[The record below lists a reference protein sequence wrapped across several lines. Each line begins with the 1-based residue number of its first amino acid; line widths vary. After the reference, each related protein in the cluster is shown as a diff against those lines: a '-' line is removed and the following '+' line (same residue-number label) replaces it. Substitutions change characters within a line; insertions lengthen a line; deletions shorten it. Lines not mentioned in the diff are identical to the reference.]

1 MYNLNFKRLH
11 DQGLYGE
18 SKTFKC
24 FSCPTNILASNNYK
38 TYTTRH
44 IQNIFKTE
52 ELDKNSVC
60 SYFEHTA
67 SDGKYI
73 KYNTIL

>member
-24 FSCPTNILASNNYK
+24 FTCPTNILASNNYK
-38 TYTTRH
+38 TYTKYF
-44 IQNIFKTE
+44 FKTV

-67 SDGKYI
+67 FDGKYI
-73 KYNTIL
+73 KNNTIT